1 MWFRMEHPIIHI
13 CCRNLDCADRLL
25 KSANDAGFRRSSLLA
40 FKRRIIMEIMIP
52 EKMDVPIS
60 DDQKILITDMYLK
73 ILIRLANAKLKESHK
88 KLETLMRLF

>member
-1 MWFRMEHPIIHI
+1 
-13 CCRNLDCADRLL
+13 
-25 KSANDAGFRRSSLLA
+25 
-40 FKRRIIMEIMIP
+40 MEIMIP